1 MNVLRRI
8 ILVSVIL
15 FSILGVFVFVSS
27 QSYSNELSN
36 TDHKL
41 VIAGDLNYPPFEF
54 VSKDNPSNY
63 RGLNVDV
70 MRAISIEAGIEIELL
85 PMTWD
90 DARRALKEG
99 RVDAIQGMIKTS
111 SREIMYDFS
120 EPYYISEQIIF
131 VRTENK
137 DITSLEDL
145 AGKRIALQKGDM
157 NEEVI
162 NQYHDIELLYFPDQ
176 ESALRALISGEVSA
190 TLGNKTTGIYHLQR
204 LNLAKEVKTVGETLS
219 VNEYCVAVKKGNEH
233 TLEIINS
240 GLSLVKE
247 KGTLVKINHKWFGET
262 IPDTTQWKTLLIL
275 VGMLATGLL
284 TIILFIF
291 LINKRLHE
299 QIEWRTKELQNFTHI
314 LEKKDAQKWQIL
326 NSISNGIVVFTNDG
340 EVGMFNQMAAQLIG
354 EALTQG
360 NSWSD
365 LKICQQIGIEVFQTA
380 LQGNM
385 DYKGTFS
392 YLSPSNNTI
401 YLKYDL
407 TPITY
412 SDHHNELIFLLS
424 DVTQDKIFHD
434 VIHQND
440 KLSSLGRMSASIAHE
455 LRNPLNA
462 IKQYI
467 DIMPKKLDQPK
478 FMEKAMA
485 ILPSELIRLNKIIE
499 GLLDYSKFTD
509 SEKEVL
515 MLRRIIDETVALLKV
530 EFLNRRIRFTSNAS
544 DELLLADPKQ
554 LKQILINLLINAI
567 EALPEE
573 GGEIEIVVTSTKN
586 QVFIDVRDSGSG
598 ITPEALKMVFEPYY
612 TTKKTGYG
620 MGLAITKQ
628 LVEENNGTIE
638 ITSSSKGTVVKLI
651 YPKYEQGSIQ

>member
-1 MNVLRRI
+1 MNVLRRFTF
-8 ILVSVIL
+8 VSFIL
-15 FSILGVFVFVSS
+15 FSILGAFAFASS
-27 QSYSNELSN
+27 NSPSDDLSKD
-36 TDHKL
+36 DHKL

-70 MRAISIEAGIEIELL
+70 MRAISIEAGVEIELL

-90 DARRALKEG
+90 DARKALKEG
-99 RVDAIQGMIKTS
+99 KVDAIQGMIKTS
-111 SREIMYDFS
+111 SREILYDFS
-120 EPYYISEQIIF
+120 EPYYISEQVIF
-131 VRTENK
+131 VSTENK

-145 AGKRIALQKGDM
+145 KGKRIGLQKGDM

-162 NQYHDIELLYFPDQ
+162 PPSSGIELLYFPDQ
-176 ESALRALISGEVSA
+176 ESALRALIAGDVSA
-190 TLGNKTTGIYHLQR
+190 TLGNKATGVYHLQR
-204 LNLAKEVKTVGETLS
+204 LNLVQKVKTVGEILS
-219 VNEYCVAVKKGNEH
+219 VNEYCVAVKKGNSH
-233 TLEIINS
+233 TLEIINN
-240 GLSLVKE
+240 GLRLLKE

-275 VGMLATGLL
+275 VGMLTMGLL
-284 TIILFIF
+284 TILLFIF
-291 LINKRLHE
+291 LINKRLQE
-299 QIEWRTKELQNFTHI
+299 QIASRTKELQNFTQI
-314 LEKKDAQKWQIL
+314 LEKKDAQKGHIL
-326 NSISNGIVVFTNDG
+326 NSISNGIVLFSKDG
-340 EVGMFNQMAAQLIG
+340 QVSMFNQMAVQLIG
-354 EALTQG
+354 DSLSQE

-380 LQGNM
+380 LEGNM

-407 TPITY
+407 TPISY

-467 DIMPKKLDQPK
+467 DLMPKKLDQPK
-478 FMEKAMA
+478 FMEKAMS
-485 ILPSELIRLNKIIE
+485 ILPSELARLNKIIE

-515 MLRRIIDETVALLKV
+515 ILKRIIDETVALLKV
-530 EFLNRRIRFTSNAS
+530 EFLSRRIRFTSNAS
-544 DELLLADPKQ
+544 EELIFADPKQ
-554 LKQILINLLINAI
+554 LKQILINLLINAF

-573 GGEIEIVVTSTKN
+573 GGTIHISVSCTDT
-586 QVFIDVRDSGSG
+586 QVRLDIKDSGSG
-598 ITPEALKMVFEPYY
+598 ISPEALKMVFEPYY

-628 LVEENNGTIE
+628 LVEENGGTITL
-638 ITSSSKGTVVKLI
+638 TSGGEGTLVKLSFPQ
-651 YPKYEQGSIQ
+651 YKS

>member
-1 MNVLRRI
+1 MNVLRRFVF
-8 ILVSVIL
+8 VSFIL
-15 FSILGVFVFVSS
+15 FSILGACAFASSNVSPS
-27 QSYSNELSN
+27 EPGKA
-36 TDHKL
+36 DHKL

-54 VSKDNPSNY
+54 VSKDNLSNY

-70 MRAISIEAGIEIELL
+70 MRAISIEAGVEIELL

-90 DARRALKEG
+90 DARKALKEG
-99 RVDAIQGMIKTS
+99 KVDAIQGMIKTR
-111 SREIMYDFS
+111 SREIIYDFS
-120 EPYYISEQIIF
+120 EPYYISEQVIF

-145 AGKRIALQKGDM
+145 KGKRIALQKGDM

-162 NQYHDIELLYFPDQ
+162 NQSSGIELLYFPDQ

-190 TLGNKTTGIYHLQR
+190 TLGNKATGIYHLQR
-204 LNLAKEVKTVGETLS
+204 LNLAEKVKTVGDTLS
-219 VNEYCVAVKKGNEH
+219 VNEYCVAVKKGNEK
-233 TLEIINS
+233 TLKIINK
-240 GLSLVKE
+240 GLQLVKE
-247 KGTLVKINHKWFGET
+247 KGTLVKINHKWFGES
-262 IPDTTQWKTLLIL
+262 IPDNTQWKTLLIL

-284 TIILFIF
+284 TIVLFVF
-291 LINKRLHE
+291 LINKRLQE

-314 LEKKDAQKWQIL
+314 LEKKDAQKWHIL
-326 NSISNGIVVFTNDG
+326 NNISNGIVVFNNDG
-340 EVGMFNQMAAQLIG
+340 EVGMFNQMAVQLIG
-354 EALTQG
+354 IPLSL
-360 NSWSD
+360 NDSWSD

-380 LQGNM
+380 LEGNM

-392 YLSPSNNTI
+392 YLSPANNTI

-440 KLSSLGRMSASIAHE
+440 KMSSLGRMSASIAHE

-462 IKQYI
+462 IKQYV
-467 DIMPKKLDQPK
+467 DLMPKKLDQPK
-478 FMEKAMA
+478 FMEKAMS
-485 ILPSELIRLNKIIE
+485 ILPSELARLNKIIE

-515 MLRRIIDETVALLKV
+515 VLKQIINETVALLKV
-530 EFLNRRIRFTSNAS
+530 EFLNRRVRFTSS
-544 DELLLADPKQ
+544 SSEVLIFADPKQ

-573 GGEIEIVVTSTKN
+573 GGEIDVTVDSTPAEVHLYVK
-586 QVFIDVRDSGSG
+586 DSGSG
-598 ITPEALKMVFEPYY
+598 ISPEALKMVFEPYY

-628 LVEENNGTIE
+628 LVEENNGTVE
-638 ITSSSKGTVVKLI
+638 IISSAVGTTVKLSF
-651 YPKYEQGSIQ
+651 PKYNAQ